1 MIIGLSYLD
10 WVFLSTIFIS
20 VIIGA
25 YRGWLPQA
33 LSMLGFF
40 AAFVAFVKLGP
51 GIAQWLPL
59 SGPGEYMRDNLGALI
74 ALIGTLILGHQAV
87 VLHKKLFT
95 RSGPQPAHR
104 TLGGILGMFSGI
116 FVLLAASPIIN
127 LSEWRNAPWWKNT
140 VEADVTHFIF
150 QSMKSSVQTP

>member
-116 FVLLAASPIIN
+116 FLLLAASSIIN
-127 LSEWRNAPWWKNT
+127 LSEWRNAFWWKNT
-140 VEADVTHFIF
+140 VQAEVTHFIL
-150 QSMKSSVQTP
+150 QSLTSRVQTN

>member
-116 FVLLAASPIIN
+116 FVLLAASSITN
-127 LSEWRNAPWWKNT
+127 LSEWRNASWWKNT
-140 VEADVTHFIF
+140 VEADVTHFIL

>member
-104 TLGGILGMFSGI
+104 TLGGILGMFSGV
-116 FVLLAASPIIN
+116 FVLLAASSIIN
-127 LSEWRNAPWWKNT
+127 LSEWRDAHWWKNT
-140 VEADVTHFIF
+140 VEADVTHFIL

>member
-10 WVFLSTIFIS
+10 WIFLSVLVIS

-33 LSMLGFF
+33 LSMLGFL
-40 AAFVAFVKLGP
+40 AAFVAVVKLGP
-51 GIAQWLPL
+51 TIARWLPL
-59 SGPGEYMRDNLGALI
+59 GGPGESIRDNMGALI

-104 TLGGILGMFSGI
+104 TLGGVLGMISGI
-116 FVLLAASPIIN
+116 FVLLAASAIIT
-127 LSEWRNAPWWKNT
+127 LSEWRDATWWKNT
-140 VEADVTHFIF
+140 VEADVTHYIL
-150 QSMKSSVQTP
+150 QNMKSSVQTP

>member
-10 WVFLSTIFIS
+10 WFFLSTIFIS
-20 VIIGA
+20 MMIGA

-33 LSMLGFF
+33 LSMLGFL

-51 GIAQWLPL
+51 SIAQWLPL
-59 SGPGEYMRDNLGALI
+59 SGPGEALRDNLGALI

-87 VLHKKLFT
+87 VLHRKLFT

-104 TLGGILGMFSGI
+104 TLGGIFGMFSGI
-116 FVLLAASPIIN
+116 FLLLAASSIIN
-127 LSEWRNAPWWKNT
+127 FSEWRDASWWKNT
-140 VEADVTHFIF
+140 VEAQVTHFIL
-150 QSMKSSVQTP
+150 QSMKSSVQAP

>member
-116 FVLLAASPIIN
+116 FVLLAASSIIN
-127 LSEWRNAPWWKNT
+127 LSEWRNASWWKNI
-140 VEADVTHFIF
+140 VEADVTHFIL

>member
-10 WVFLSTIFIS
+10 WAFLSTIFIS

-116 FVLLAASPIIN
+116 FVLLAASSIIN

-140 VEADVTHFIF
+140 VEADVTHFIL
-150 QSMKSSVQTP
+150 

>member
-10 WVFLSTIFIS
+10 CFFLSVIFIS
-20 VIIGA
+20 MLIGA

-33 LSMLGFF
+33 LSMLGFL

-51 GIAQWLPL
+51 SIAQWLPL
-59 SGPGEYMRDNLGALI
+59 SGPGEALRDNLGSLI
-74 ALIGTLILGHQAV
+74 ALIGTLILGHHAV

-104 TLGGILGMFSGI
+104 TLGGIFGMFSGI
-116 FVLLAASPIIN
+116 FLLLAASSIIN
-127 LSEWRNAPWWKNT
+127 LSEWRDASWWKNT
-140 VEADVTHFIF
+140 VQAQVTHFIL
-150 QSMKSSVQTP
+150 QSMKSSVQAP

>member
-10 WVFLSTIFIS
+10 WFFLSIVFIS
-20 VIIGA
+20 MLIGA

-33 LSMLGFF
+33 LSMLGFL
-40 AAFVAFVKLGP
+40 AAVVAFVKLGP
-51 GIAQWLPL
+51 SIAQWLPL
-59 SGPGEYMRDNLGALI
+59 SGPGEALRDNLGALI

-104 TLGGILGMFSGI
+104 TLGGIFGMFSGI
-116 FVLLAASPIIN
+116 FLLLAASSIIN
-127 LSEWRNAPWWKNT
+127 LSEWRDASWWKNT
-140 VEADVTHFIF
+140 IEAQVTHFIL
-150 QSMKSSVQTP
+150 QSMKSSVQAP

>member
-51 GIAQWLPL
+51 TIAQWLPL
-59 SGPGEYMRDNLGALI
+59 SGPGESLRENLGALI
-74 ALIGTLILGHQAV
+74 ALYEHKVFYQAAIWGIHAYDQWGVELGKTMAKQ
-87 VLHKKLFT
+87 
-95 RSGPQPAHR
+95 
-104 TLGGILGMFSGI
+104 ME
-116 FVLLAASPIIN
+116 AS
-127 LSEWRNAPWWKNT
+127 
-140 VEADVTHFIF
+140 D
-150 QSMKSSVQTP
+150 

>member
-40 AAFVAFVKLGP
+40 AAFVAFVKLDP

-59 SGPGEYMRDNLGALI
+59 SGQGEYMRDNLGALI

-116 FVLLAASPIIN
+116 FVLLAASSIIN
-127 LSEWRNAPWWKNT
+127 LS
-140 VEADVTHFIF
+140 
-150 QSMKSSVQTP
+150 

>member
-51 GIAQWLPL
+51 TIAQWLPL
-59 SGPGEYMRDNLGALI
+59 SGPGESLRENLGALI
-74 ALIGTLILGHQAV
+74 ALQEHRVFVSGAVWGINSFDQWGVELGKQLAQKISQQIAQGAPSSDQDASTSQLLHWYLKHQ
-87 VLHKKLFT
+87 
-95 RSGPQPAHR
+95 
-104 TLGGILGMFSGI
+104 
-116 FVLLAASPIIN
+116 
-127 LSEWRNAPWWKNT
+127 
-140 VEADVTHFIF
+140 
-150 QSMKSSVQTP
+150 

>member
-10 WVFLSTIFIS
+10 WLFLSVIFIS
-20 VIIGA
+20 MMIGA

-33 LSMLGFF
+33 LSMLGFL

-51 GIAQWLPL
+51 SIAQWLPL
-59 SGPGEYMRDNLGALI
+59 SGPGEALRDNLGALI
-74 ALIGTLILGHQAV
+74 ALIGNLILGHQAV

-104 TLGGILGMFSGI
+104 TLGGIFGMFSGI
-116 FVLLAASPIIN
+116 FLLLAASSIIN
-127 LSEWRNAPWWKNT
+127 LSEWRDASWWKNT
-140 VEADVTHFIF
+140 IEAQVTHFIL
-150 QSMKSSVQTP
+150 QSMKSSVQAP

>member
-116 FVLLAASPIIN
+116 FVLLAASSIIN

-140 VEADVTHFIF
+140 VEADVTHFIL
-150 QSMKSSVQTP
+150 

>member
-1 MIIGLSYLD
+1 
-10 WVFLSTIFIS
+10 
-20 VIIGA
+20 
-25 YRGWLPQA
+25 
-33 LSMLGFF
+33 MLGFF

-51 GIAQWLPL
+51 TIAQWLPL
-59 SGPGEYMRDNLGALI
+59 SGPGESLRENLGALI

-116 FVLLAASPIIN
+116 FVLLAASSIIN
-127 LSEWRNAPWWKNT
+127 LSEWRDASWWKNT
-140 VEADVTHFIF
+140 VEADVTHFIL

>member
-10 WVFLSTIFIS
+10 WIFLSVLVIS

-33 LSMLGFF
+33 LSMLGFL
-40 AAFVAFVKLGP
+40 AAFVAVVKLGP
-51 GIAQWLPL
+51 TIAQWLPL
-59 SGPGEYMRDNLGALI
+59 GGPGESIRDNMGALI

-104 TLGGILGMFSGI
+104 TLGGVLGMISGI
-116 FVLLAASPIIN
+116 FVLLAASAIIN
-127 LSEWRNAPWWKNT
+127 LSEWRDATWWENT
-140 VEADVTHFIF
+140 VEADVTHYIL
-150 QSMKSSVQTP
+150 QNMKSSVQTP

>member
-10 WVFLSTIFIS
+10 WIFLSVLVIS

-33 LSMLGFF
+33 LSMLGFL
-40 AAFVAFVKLGP
+40 AAFVAVVKLGP
-51 GIAQWLPL
+51 TIARWLPL
-59 SGPGEYMRDNLGALI
+59 GGPGESIRDNMGALI

-104 TLGGILGMFSGI
+104 TLGGVLGMISGI
-116 FVLLAASPIIN
+116 FVLLAASAIIN
-127 LSEWRNAPWWKNT
+127 LSEWRDATWWKNT
-140 VEADVTHFIF
+140 VEADVTHYIL
-150 QSMKSSVQTP
+150 QNMKSSVQTP

>member
-10 WVFLSTIFIS
+10 WIFLSVLVIS

-33 LSMLGFF
+33 LSMLGFL
-40 AAFVAFVKLGP
+40 AAFVAVVKLGP
-51 GIAQWLPL
+51 TIAQWLPL
-59 SGPGEYMRDNLGALI
+59 GGPGESIRDNMGALI

-104 TLGGILGMFSGI
+104 TLGGVLGMISGI
-116 FVLLAASPIIN
+116 FVLLAASAIIN
-127 LSEWRNAPWWKNT
+127 LSEWRDAPWWRNT
-140 VEADVTHFIF
+140 VEAEVTHFIL

>member
-10 WVFLSTIFIS
+10 WIYLSIIFIS

-33 LSMLGFF
+33 LSMLGFL

-51 GIAQWLPL
+51 TIAQWLPL
-59 SGPGEYMRDNLGALI
+59 SGPGESIRDNLGALI

-95 RSGPQPAHR
+95 RSGPPTSPPNAGRHFGHVFR
-104 TLGGILGMFSGI
+104 HF
-116 FVLLAASPIIN
+116 FAASR
-127 LSEWRNAPWWKNT
+127 LF
-140 VEADVTHFIF
+140 DH
-150 QSMKSSVQTP
+150 QSVRVA

>member
-10 WVFLSTIFIS
+10 WIFLSVLVIS

-33 LSMLGFF
+33 LSMLGFL
-40 AAFVAFVKLGP
+40 AAFVAVVKLGP
-51 GIAQWLPL
+51 TIARWLPL
-59 SGPGEYMRDNLGALI
+59 GGPGESIRDNMGALI

-104 TLGGILGMFSGI
+104 TLGGVLGMISGI
-116 FVLLAASPIIN
+116 FVLLAASAIIN
-127 LSEWRNAPWWKNT
+127 LSEWRDANWCKNT
-140 VEADVTHFIF
+140 VEADVTHYIL
-150 QSMKSSVQTP
+150 QNMKSSVQTP

>member
-1 MIIGLSYLD
+1 M
-10 WVFLSTIFIS
+10 
-20 VIIGA
+20 IIGA

-116 FVLLAASPIIN
+116 FVLLAASSIIN
-127 LSEWRNAPWWKNT
+127 LSKWRNASWWKNT
-140 VEADVTHFIF
+140 VEADVTHFIL
-150 QSMKSSVQTP
+150 

>member
-10 WVFLSTIFIS
+10 WFFLSTLFIS
-20 VIIGA
+20 VVIGA

-33 LSMLGFF
+33 LSMLGFL

-51 GIAQWLPL
+51 TIAKWLPL
-59 SGPGEYMRDNLGALI
+59 RGPGESLRENLGALI

-104 TLGGILGMFSGI
+104 TLGGILGMLSGV
-116 FVLLAASPIIN
+116 FVLLAASSIIN
-127 LSEWRNAPWWKNT
+127 LSEWRDAPWWRNT
-140 VEADVTHFIF
+140 VEAEVTHFIL

>member
-59 SGPGEYMRDNLGALI
+59 SGPGEYMRDNLSALI

-116 FVLLAASPIIN
+116 FVLLAASSIIN
-127 LSEWRNAPWWKNT
+127 LSEWLNASWWKNT
-140 VEADVTHFIF
+140 VEADVTHFIL